1 MGIEIRDATAA
12 DVPAIGAVARAAW
25 RETYAEHLRRETIEG
40 FLERAYSPAR
50 IERRVGSDTFLLALE
65 DGKVVAFCDAREL
78 EDRVALLAIYAL
90 PERRGAGSGTAML
103 AELRRRFPGRW
114 IAAEVLEG
122 NRKGEIFYE
131 RRGFEPRERLD
142 DELFGEPIVE
152 RRWWLAPEIADDPA
166 GGVEPL

>member
-25 RETYAEHLRRETIEG
+25 RETYADHLRRETIEG

-90 PERRGAGSGTAML
+90 PERRGGK
-103 AELRRRFPGRW
+103 RRR
-114 IAAEVLEG
+114 
-122 NRKGEIFYE
+122 
-131 RRGFEPRERLD
+131 RERD
-142 DELFGEPIVE
+142 DE
-152 RRWWLAPEIADDPA
+152 APP
-166 GGVEPL
+166 